1 MARPID
7 PVRSSGTRASRSPRG
22 ARVRTRRHGRSRTRG
37 RGRGVAGATRRAQ
50 GALSGFRRAT
60 ILAILLTSLVL
71 LFLEPAGDGEAQVMA
86 PESIPDTVSIIQ
98 PVPVEQIRAQDERRD
113 EPSPTAA
120 AEEATQTLRDIGGSF
135 VEFLPRL
142 GIALVVFLL
151 AGLLVRAM
159 KPVLRWALAS
169 FERANAYTAL
179 IAIGI
184 WLVALGTAFGVVAG
198 DVRALLG
205 SIGLIG
211 LALSWALQAP
221 IESFTGWLLNSFRGY
236 YRVGDRVAVGEVF
249 GDVYRIDLLTTTV
262 WEYGGPDRPPH
273 PVRAEQPTGRLITF
287 PNSEVLTG
295 TVVNYTKDF
304 PYVWDELSVP
314 VANESELRYAIGV
327 LRDVADE
334 VLGEQMQE
342 PAHVYGTIL
351 ERARLEV
358 DVPDRPQ
365 VFVMLDESWTNL
377 VIRYLVAARERRRW
391 KSDLALRVLEVIQSE
406 EHRDRILP
414 AFPRRQMMFVDEGG
428 RVAPPPNR
436 LDGA

>member
-1 MARPID
+1 MQ
-7 PVRSSGTRASRSPRG
+7 GT
-22 ARVRTRRHGRSRTRG
+22 TQ
-37 RGRGVAGATRRAQ
+37 RAQ

-60 ILAILLTSLVL
+60 MLAVLLTSLVL
-71 LFLEPAGDGEAQVMA
+71 LFLDPAADGEAQVGA
-86 PESIPDTVSIIQ
+86 PDTLPDTVAIIE
-98 PVPVEQIRAQDERRD
+98 PVPVADIRDEARARE
-113 EPSPTAA
+113 EPSPAAA
-120 AEEATQTLRDIGGSF
+120 AEEATETLREIAGSF

-142 GIALVVFLL
+142 GIALLVFFL
-151 AGLLVRAM
+151 AALLVRLM

-179 IAIGI
+179 VAIAI

-198 DVRALLG
+198 DVRAILG

-262 WEYGGPDRPPH
+262 WEYGGPERPPH

-304 PYVWDELSVP
+304 PYVWDELAVA
-314 VANESELRYAIGV
+314 VANESELRYAIEV
-327 LRDVADE
+327 LRGIAAE
-334 VLGEQMQE
+334 VLGKQMKE
-342 PAHVYGTIL
+342 PAHVYGALL
-351 ERARLEV
+351 ERARLEL
-358 DVPDRPQ
+358 DVPDEPQ

-391 KSDLALRVLEVIQSE
+391 KSDLTLRVLEVIQNE
-406 EHRDRILP
+406 ENRHRILP
-414 AFPRRQMMFVDEGG
+414 VFPRRQVQVVDEEG
-428 RVAPPPNR
+428 RIAPP
-436 LDGA
+436 GAAFGRERAPE